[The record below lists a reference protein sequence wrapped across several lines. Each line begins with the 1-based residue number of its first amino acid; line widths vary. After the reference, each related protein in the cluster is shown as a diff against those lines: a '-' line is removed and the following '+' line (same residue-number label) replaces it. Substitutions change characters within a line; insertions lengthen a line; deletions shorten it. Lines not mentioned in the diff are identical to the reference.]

1 MYCCQGSIVFDDL
14 QTYTPSRLGGI
25 VDVIAQ
31 ARVGDTSQKAW
42 IMPGGAVEIAFFLDG
57 ANIEAFHMGDD
68 APSERGSR
76 SCFSMLFSASTKPQV
91 VVTPKTRV
99 MIVMMAPIAA
109 RLLFGIPAS
118 ELQNRSMEPVMIQG
132 DLAMIE
138 DRLNT
143 LPSFAERAQFL
154 EMYFLE
160 RLRGQSEIPPFVS
173 FTRHA
178 QQVLREEDSFWLS
191 KTLVDRSGYSQVH
204 MNRLAKEWLG
214 TTLHRY
220 ESLFRFRD
228 SLSLMQNRSANLAT
242 VAAEAGYHDQ
252 AHFTHK
258 FKLYSGLTPSE
269 YLSASKIGM
278 DTLIFDELPA

>member
-1 MYCCQGSIVFDDL
+1 MFDDF
-14 QTYTPSRLGGI
+14 QAYEPRRLGGV
-25 VDVIAQ
+25 VDVIAE
-31 ARVGDTSQKAW
+31 AHVGHTSQKAW
-42 IMPGGAVEIAFFLDG
+42 IMPGGAVEIVFFLDG
-57 ANIEAFHMGDD
+57 AHIDAFHMGDD

-76 SCFSMLFSASTKPQV
+76 SCFSLLFSASTKPQV

-99 MIVMMAPIAA
+99 MIVLMAPIAA

-118 ELQNRSMEPVMIQG
+118 ELHNRTLEPTMIKG

-154 EMYFLE
+154 EMYFLK

-178 QQVLREEDSFWLS
+178 QQVFREEDSFWLS

-228 SLSLMQNRSANLAT
+228 ALSLMQDRSANLAT

-258 FKLYSGLTPSE
+258 FKQYSGLTPSE
-269 YLSASKIGM
+269 YLSASKIGT

>member
-1 MYCCQGSIVFDDL
+1 
-14 QTYTPSRLGGI
+14 
-25 VDVIAQ
+25 
-31 ARVGDTSQKAW
+31 
-42 IMPGGAVEIAFFLDG
+42 
-57 ANIEAFHMGDD
+57 
-68 APSERGSR
+68 
-76 SCFSMLFSASTKPQV
+76 
-91 VVTPKTRV
+91 
-99 MIVMMAPIAA
+99 MIT
-109 RLLFGIPAS
+109 
-118 ELQNRSMEPVMIQG
+118 G

-160 RLRGQSEIPPFVS
+160 RLRGQSESPPFVS

-178 QQVLREEDSFWLS
+178 QQVFRENDSFWLS

-228 SLSLMQNRSANLAT
+228 ALSLMQDRSANLAT

-258 FKLYSGLTPSE
+258 FKQYSGLTPSE
-269 YLSASKIGM
+269 YLSASKIGT